1 MTTATDIAFA
11 IGVLAGIGFTMA
23 IFIANLAF
31 HDAALLVQAKLAVM
45 GASLLA
51 ALAGLLLGTL
61 LLRRR

>member
-1 MTTATDIAFA
+1 
-11 IGVLAGIGFTMA
+11 MA